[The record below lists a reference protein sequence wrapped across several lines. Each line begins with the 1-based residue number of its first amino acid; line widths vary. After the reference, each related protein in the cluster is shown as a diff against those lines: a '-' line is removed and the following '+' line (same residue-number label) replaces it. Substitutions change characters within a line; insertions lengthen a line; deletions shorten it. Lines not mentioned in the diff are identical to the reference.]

1 MIWKQISG
9 WCLLAI
15 ISCSAAVSIS
25 DTVTATVGD
34 PFILNF
40 GYSGRRRGVI
50 YRYSKD
56 NKPFSPEK
64 FRVLQLLGKLSF
76 LEITDEDA
84 GVYQLGVAGKGIR
97 FSSAITLLGMCIA
110 IFAVTQIAIQLVAFT
125 EYS

>member
-1 MIWKQISG
+1 MIWRQISG
-9 WCLLAI
+9 WCLLAVI
-15 ISCSAAVSIS
+15 MISCSAVESIS
-25 DTVTATVGD
+25 DTVTATIGD

-56 NKPFSPEK
+56 NKPFAPER
-64 FRVLQLLGKLSF
+64 FRVLQLLGRLSF

-97 FSSAITLLGMCIA
+97 FSSTITLLGTYIA
-110 IFAVTQIAIQLVAFT
+110 IFAVTQVAIVSCFHRV
-125 EYS
+125 